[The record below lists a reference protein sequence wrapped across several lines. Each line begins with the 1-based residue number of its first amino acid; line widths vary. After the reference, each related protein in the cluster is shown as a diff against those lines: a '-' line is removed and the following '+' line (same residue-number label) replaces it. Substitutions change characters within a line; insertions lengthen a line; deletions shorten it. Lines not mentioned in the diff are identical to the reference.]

1 MVNKYPMVRQEKESW
16 SLPACLH
23 AIVKLRRPF
32 EPEPFQ
38 AEIARSLGIERDCE
52 GNLCGRIEEFLERYS
67 LGCRYENPFT
77 NMRGDGLLLE
87 AELNHK
93 TDVIAAYDWN
103 GVHHRNGKP
112 RKHFSIVLCY
122 DFNGERMV
130 VQDSID
136 SDNMI
141 IDAISLKKFRSVIKP
156 MEHDGYGF
164 YMIDD

>member
-1 MVNKYPMVRQEKESW
+1 MVNKYPLVRQEKESW
-16 SLPACLH
+16 SLPACLQT
-23 AIVKLRRPF
+23 IIKLRRIY
-32 EPEPFQ
+32 EPSQ
-38 AEIARSLGIERDCE
+38 REIAESLGVDNDFE
-52 GNLCGRIEEFLERYS
+52 GNLRGRIEEFLERYS

-112 RKHFSIVLCY
+112 RKHFSIVLCC
-122 DFNGERMV
+122 DSNGERMV
-130 VQDSID
+130 VRDSLG
-136 SDNMI
+136 SDNMR
-141 IDAISLKKFRSVIKP
+141 IDAISLKKFRSAVKP
-156 MEHDGYGF
+156 MEYEGYGF